1 MRAYRQ
7 ALTVVMERRR
17 RLGHNLAA
25 GLANR
30 GGRIP
35 AKWANVLLPSTDQ
48 LQLDEFLG
56 RLREAAALEIGFP
69 VAFDF
74 DYSDLFRF
82 LSFSLNNAGDPFMP
96 MTYLL
101 NSHEF
106 EQEVVAFFAG
116 LARAPENQ
124 WWGYVTNGST
134 EGNLY
139 GLYLARELLPNGI
152 AYFSQDSHYSVG
164 KNLHFLNMRHIMIR
178 SQPNGE
184 IDYDDLAAT
193 LRIRRDAPPIIFAN
207 IGTTMKEARDDIGRI
222 RSILDDLAIEN
233 RYIHCD
239 AALCGGYAAF
249 LDPRPSWDFGDGA
262 DSIAISGHKFIG
274 SPIPCGI
281 ALARRG
287 HVERIGHSVAYIGS
301 VDTTISGS
309 RNGFTPLLLWYAIHS
324 LGIDGLRRRIEDS
337 LATAAYAEQR
347 FKEIGVAAWRNP
359 QALTVVFP
367 QPPPTVCDKWQLA
380 TAGGHSHIIC
390 MPHVRREQI
399 DELIADIER
408 AGGAGP

>member
-1 MRAYRQ
+1 MS
-7 ALTVVMERRR
+7 
-17 RLGHNLAA
+17 
-25 GLANR
+25 
-30 GGRIP
+30 
-35 AKWANVLLPSTDQ
+35 LPRTDQ
-48 LQLDEFLG
+48 MQLDRFLD
-56 RLREAAALEIGFP
+56 RLKRDAELEIGYP

-74 DYSDLFRF
+74 DYSALTPF

-106 EQEVVAFFAG
+106 EQEVVAFFAE
-116 LARAPENQ
+116 LARAPDGE

-139 GLYLARELLPNGI
+139 GLYLGRELLPDGI
-152 AYFSQDSHYSVG
+152 VYFSQDSHYSVG

-178 SQPNGE
+178 SQANGE
-184 IDYDDLAAT
+184 IDYEDLRET

-207 IGTTMKEARDDIGRI
+207 IGTTMKEARDDIVLI
-222 RSILDDLAIEN
+222 RSILDDLAIES

-249 LDPRPSWDFGDGA
+249 LEPRPAWDFADGA

-287 HVERIGHSVAYIGS
+287 HVDRIGHSVAYIGS

-309 RNGFTPLLLWYAIHS
+309 RNGFTPLLMWHAIRS
-324 LGIDGLRRRIEDS
+324 LGIEGLRRRITAS
-337 LATAAYAEQR
+337 LAVAAYADRR
-347 FKEIGVAAWRNP
+347 FNEIGIAAWRNP

-367 QPPPTVCDKWQLA
+367 EPPQAVCDKWQLA
-380 TAGGHSHIIC
+380 TAGGCSHIIC
-390 MPHVRREQI
+390 MPHVRRDQI
-399 DELIADIER
+399 DSLIGDIER
-408 AGGAGP
+408 AEGAGP

>member
-1 MRAYRQ
+1 MDKTWPP
-7 ALTVVMERRR
+7 LP
-17 RLGHNLAA
+17 
-25 GLANR
+25 
-30 GGRIP
+30 P
-35 AKWANVLLPSTDQ
+35 AEQV
-48 LQLDEFLG
+48 QLDRFLE
-56 RLREAAALEIGFP
+56 RLEQFAAREVGFP

-74 DYSDLFRF
+74 DYRALTPF
-82 LSFSLNNAGDPFMP
+82 LAYSLNNAGDPFMP

-106 EQEVVAFFAG
+106 EQEVVAFFAQM
-116 LARAPENQ
+116 ARAPDGE

-139 GLYLARELLPNGI
+139 GLYLARELLPDGI
-152 AYFSQDSHYSVG
+152 VYFSQDSHYSVA
-164 KNLHFLNMRHIMIR
+164 KNLHFLNLRHIMIR

-184 IDYDDLAAT
+184 IDYEDLRET

-222 RSILDDLAIEN
+222 RGILDELVIEQ

-249 LDPRPSWDFGDGA
+249 LDPRPAWDFEDGA

-274 SPIPCGI
+274 APMPCGI
-281 ALARRG
+281 ALARRR

-309 RNGFTPLLLWYAIHS
+309 RNGFTPLLLWYAIRA
-324 LGIDGLRRRIEDS
+324 LGEEGLRQRARES
-337 LATAAYAEQR
+337 LAVAAYAEEQLR
-347 FKEIGVAAWRNP
+347 SIGVAAWRNP

-367 QPPPTVCDKWQLA
+367 QPPQPVCDKWQLA

-390 MPHVRREQI
+390 MPHVRRGQI
-399 DELIADIER
+399 DELVADIEAAR
-408 AGGAGP
+408 GDSP

>member
-1 MRAYRQ
+1 M
-7 ALTVVMERRR
+7 ALPR
-17 RLGHNLAA
+17 
-25 GLANR
+25 
-30 GGRIP
+30 
-35 AKWANVLLPSTDQ
+35 TDQ
-48 LQLDEFLG
+48 MQLDRFLE
-56 RLREAAALEIGFP
+56 RLQKVASREIGYP

-74 DYSDLFRF
+74 DYSALEPF

-106 EQEVVAFFAG
+106 EREVVSFYAQM
-116 LARAPENQ
+116 ARAPEGQ

-139 GLYLARELLPNGI
+139 GLYLARELLPEGI

-184 IDYDDLAAT
+184 MDYEDLRET
-193 LRIRRDAPPIIFAN
+193 LRIRRDAPPIVFAN
-207 IGTTMKEARDDIGRI
+207 IGTTMKEARDDIGLI
-222 RSILDDLAIEN
+222 RGILDELAIEN
-233 RYIHCD
+233 RYVHCD

-249 LDPRPSWDFGDGA
+249 LEPPPAWDFEDGA

-281 ALARRG
+281 VLARKA

-309 RNGFTPLLLWYAIHS
+309 RNGLTPLMLWYAIRA
-324 LGIDGLRRRIEDS
+324 LGLEGMRDRAQQALRV
-337 LATAAYAEQR
+337 AAYAVEQFNR
-347 FKEIGVAAWRNP
+347 VGIEAWRNP

-367 QPPPTVCDKWQLA
+367 QPPDAVKEKWQLA
-380 TAGGHSHIIC
+380 SAGGLSHLIC
-390 MPHVRREQI
+390 MPHVRPEQI
-399 DELIADIER
+399 DELMSDIQAAR
-408 AGGAGP
+408 GSQP

>member
-1 MRAYRQ
+1 MY
-7 ALTVVMERRR
+7 
-17 RLGHNLAA
+17 
-25 GLANR
+25 
-30 GGRIP
+30 
-35 AKWANVLLPSTDQ
+35 LPRTDQ
-48 LQLDEFLG
+48 MQLDQFLE
-56 RLREAAALEIGFP
+56 RLEQVAAREIGYP

-74 DYSDLFRF
+74 DYSALTPF

-101 NSHEF
+101 NSHDF
-106 EQEVVAFFAG
+106 EREVVSYFAG
-116 LARAPENQ
+116 LARAPEDQ

-139 GLYLARELLPNGI
+139 GLYLARELLPDGI
-152 AYFSQDSHYSVG
+152 VYFSQDSHYSVG

-184 IDYDDLAAT
+184 IDYEDLKET

-207 IGTTMKEARDDIGRI
+207 IGTTMKEARDDICLIG
-222 RSILDDLAIEN
+222 SILDDLAIEN

-239 AALCGGYAAF
+239 AALSGGYAAF
-249 LDPRPSWDFGDGA
+249 LDPRPAWDFEDGA

-281 ALARRG
+281 VLARRA

-309 RNGFTPLLLWYAIHS
+309 RNGFTPLLLWYAIRS
-324 LGIDGLRRRIEDS
+324 LGQEGLKQRIDDS
-337 LATAAYAEQR
+337 MEVAAYTEEKLNQAG
-347 FKEIGVAAWRNP
+347 IAAWRNP

-367 QPPPTVCDKWQLA
+367 QPPREVRDKWQLA
-380 TAGGHSHIIC
+380 SANGMSHLIC

-399 DELIADIER
+399 DELIRDIEQ
-408 AGGAGP
+408 AGGTAP

>member
-1 MRAYRQ
+1 M
-7 ALTVVMERRR
+7 ALPR
-17 RLGHNLAA
+17 
-25 GLANR
+25 
-30 GGRIP
+30 
-35 AKWANVLLPSTDQ
+35 TDQ
-48 LQLDEFLG
+48 MQLDRFLE
-56 RLREAAALEIGFP
+56 RLEQYASREIGYP

-74 DYSDLFRF
+74 DYSALTPF

-106 EQEVVAFFAG
+106 EREVVSFYAQ
-116 LARAPENQ
+116 LARAPEDH

-139 GLYLARELLPNGI
+139 GLYLARELLPDGI
-152 AYFSQDSHYSVG
+152 VYFSQDSHYSVG

-184 IDYDDLAAT
+184 IDYEDLRET

-207 IGTTMKEARDDIGRI
+207 VGTTMKEARDDIGLI
-222 RSILDDLAIEN
+222 LSILDDLAIES

-249 LDPRPSWDFGDGA
+249 LDPPPAWDFEDGA
-262 DSIAISGHKFIG
+262 DSIAISGHKFLG

-281 ALARRG
+281 ALARRA

-309 RNGFTPLLLWYAIHS
+309 RNGLTPLILWYAIRS
-324 LGIDGLRRRIEDS
+324 LGLEGMRERTRYALQ
-337 LATAAYAEQR
+337 TAAYAEEQFIR
-347 FKEIGVAAWRNP
+347 AGVEAWRNP

-367 QPPPTVCDKWQLA
+367 QPPATVREKWQLA
-380 TAGGHSHIIC
+380 SAGGSSHLIC
-390 MPHVRREQI
+390 MPHVRPEQI
-399 DELIADIER
+399 DELIGDIKE
-408 AGGAGP
+408 AGGIPE

>member
-1 MRAYRQ
+1 MS
-7 ALTVVMERRR
+7 VVR
-17 RLGHNLAA
+17 LAA
-25 GLANR
+25 PASPGLEAMR
-30 GGRIP
+30 
-35 AKWANVLLPSTDQ
+35 LPPEDKK
-48 LQLDEFLG
+48 QLDRFFD
-56 RLREAAALEIGFP
+56 RLQRDAELEIGYP

-74 DYSDLFRF
+74 DYSDLAPF

-116 LARAPENQ
+116 LARAPEDR

-139 GLYLARELLPNGI
+139 GLYLARELLPEGI
-152 AYFSQDSHYSVG
+152 VYFSQDSHYSVG

-184 IDYDDLAAT
+184 IDYEDLRET

-207 IGTTMKEARDDIGRI
+207 VGTTMKEARDDIAVI
-222 RSILDDLAIEN
+222 RGILDDLAIES

-249 LDPRPSWDFGDGA
+249 LEPRPAWDFEDGA

-281 ALARRG
+281 VLARRG
-287 HVERIGHSVAYIGS
+287 HVDRIGHSVAYIGS

-309 RNGFTPLLLWYAIHS
+309 RNGFTPLLMWYAIHS
-324 LGIDGLRRRIEDS
+324 LGIDGLRRRVTDS
-337 LATAAYAEQR
+337 LAVAAYAEER
-347 FKEIGVAAWRNP
+347 FHGIGVAAWRNP

-367 QPPPTVCDKWQLA
+367 QPPQSVCDKWQLA
-380 TAGGHSHIIC
+380 TAGGCSHIIC

-399 DELIADIER
+399 DRLIDDIER
-408 AGGAGP
+408 AGGVES

>member
-1 MRAYRQ
+1 MEVAGRAGQNERVGRAMSDRPKNIPM
-7 ALTVVMERRR
+7 ALSRTDQMQLDRFLERLR
-17 RLGHNLAA
+17 HDA
-25 GLANR
+25 GL
-30 GGRIP
+30 
-35 AKWANVLLPSTDQ
+35 
-48 LQLDEFLG
+48 EM
-56 RLREAAALEIGFP
+56 GFP

-74 DYSDLFRF
+74 DYRPLIPF

-106 EQEVVAFFAG
+106 EQEVVAFFAH
-116 LARAPENQ
+116 LVRAPNGQ

-139 GLYLARELLPNGI
+139 GLYLARELLPDGI
-152 AYFSQDSHYSVG
+152 VYFSQDSHYSVG

-178 SQPNGE
+178 CQSNGE
-184 IDYDDLAAT
+184 IDYEDLRET

-207 IGTTMKEARDDIGRI
+207 IGTTMKEARDDISLI
-222 RSILDDLAIEN
+222 RQILDDLAIES

-249 LDPRPSWDFGDGA
+249 LNPRPAWDFEDGA

-287 HVERIGHSVAYIGS
+287 HVDRIGHSVAYIGS

-309 RNGFTPLLLWYAIHS
+309 RNGFTPLLLWYAIRS
-324 LGIDGLRRRIEDS
+324 LGVEGLRRRIDES
-337 LATAAYAEQR
+337 LAVAEYAEQQL
-347 FKEIGVAAWRNP
+347 KDIGIAAWRNP

-367 QPPPTVCDKWQLA
+367 EAPQAVRDKWQLA
-380 TAGGHSHIIC
+380 SAGGFSHIIC
-390 MPHVRREQI
+390 MPHIKRRQI
-399 DELIADIER
+399 DELVGDIRR
-408 AGGAGP
+408 ARGAGK

>member
-1 MRAYRQ
+1 MESGRSAARKAWMRKP
-7 ALTVVMERRR
+7 MS
-17 RLGHNLAA
+17 
-25 GLANR
+25 
-30 GGRIP
+30 
-35 AKWANVLLPSTDQ
+35 LPRTDQ
-48 LQLDEFLG
+48 MQLKEFLE
-56 RLREAAALEIGFP
+56 RLRKDAGLEIGFP

-74 DYSDLFRF
+74 DYSALTPF
-82 LSFSLNNAGDPFMP
+82 LAYSLNNAGDPFMP
-96 MTYLL
+96 MTYQL

-106 EQEVVAFFAG
+106 EQEVVAFFAQ
-116 LARAPENQ
+116 LARAPEGK

-139 GLYLARELLPNGI
+139 GLYLARELLPDGI

-184 IDYDDLAAT
+184 IDYEDLRET

-207 IGTTMKEARDDIGRI
+207 IGTTMKEARDDIALI
-222 RSILDDLAIEN
+222 RSILDDLAIES

-249 LDPRPSWDFGDGA
+249 LEPRPAWDFEDGA

-281 ALARRG
+281 VLARRS
-287 HVERIGHSVAYIGS
+287 HVDRIGHSVAYIGS
-301 VDTTISGS
+301 VDTTLS
-309 RNGFTPLLLWYAIHS
+309 GFTPLLLWYAIRS
-324 LGIDGLRRRIEDS
+324 LGPEGLQRRIHDS
-337 LATAAYAEQR
+337 LAVAAYAEQR
-347 FKEIGVAAWRNP
+347 FRDIGMAAWRNP

-367 QPPPTVCDKWQLA
+367 QPPQAVCDKWQLA
-380 TAGGHSHIIC
+380 TAGGFSHIIC

-399 DELIADIER
+399 DELIGDIGR
-408 AGGAGP
+408 AGGACP

>member
-1 MRAYRQ
+1 MSFGMQGETRTASMQLSRDDQ
-7 ALTVVMERRR
+7 A
-17 RLGHNLAA
+17 
-25 GLANR
+25 
-30 GGRIP
+30 
-35 AKWANVLLPSTDQ
+35 K
-48 LQLDEFLG
+48 LDGFLD
-56 RLREAAALEIGFP
+56 RLRRDARLEIGFP

-74 DYSDLFRF
+74 DYSVLAPF

-106 EQEVVAFFAG
+106 EQEVVAFFAQ
-116 LARAPENQ
+116 LARAPADA

-139 GLYLARELLPNGI
+139 GLYLARELLPQGI
-152 AYFSQDSHYSVG
+152 VYFSQDSHYSVG

-178 SQPNGE
+178 AQPNGE
-184 IDYDDLAAT
+184 IDYEDLRET

-207 IGTTMKEARDDIGRI
+207 IGTTMKEGRDDIGRI
-222 RSILDDLAIEN
+222 RSILDELAIES

-249 LDPRPSWDFGDGA
+249 LDPPPAWNFEDGA

-287 HVERIGHSVAYIGS
+287 HVDRIGHSVAYIGS

-309 RNGFTPLLLWYAIHS
+309 RNGYTPLLLWYAIRA
-324 LGIDGLRRRIEDS
+324 LGIDGLRRRIVDS
-337 LATAAYAEQR
+337 LGVAAYAEKR
-347 FKEIGVAAWRNP
+347 FNEIGIAAWRNS
-359 QALTVVFP
+359 QAITVVFP
-367 QPPPTVCDKWQLA
+367 QPPRSVCDKWQLA
-380 TAGGHSHIIC
+380 TANGFSHIIC
-390 MPHVRREQI
+390 MPHVRREQV
-399 DELIADIER
+399 DQLIRDIER
-408 AGGAGP
+408 AGGAQP

>member
-1 MRAYRQ
+1 M
-7 ALTVVMERRR
+7 
-17 RLGHNLAA
+17 
-25 GLANR
+25 
-30 GGRIP
+30 
-35 AKWANVLLPSTDQ
+35 LPLTDQ
-48 LQLDEFLG
+48 MQLDQYLD
-56 RLREAAALEIGFP
+56 RLRKAAEREIGYP

-74 DYSDLFRF
+74 DYRALLPF

-101 NSHEF
+101 NTHEF
-106 EQEVVAFFAG
+106 EQEVVAFFAQ
-116 LARAPENQ
+116 LARAPQGQ

-139 GLYLARELLPNGI
+139 GLYLARELLPQGI
-152 AYFSQDSHYSVG
+152 VYFSQDSHYSVA

-184 IDYDDLAAT
+184 IDYEDLRET

-207 IGTTMKEARDDIGRI
+207 IGTTMKEARDDIALI
-222 RSILDDLAIEN
+222 RAMLDDLAIEH
-233 RYIHCD
+233 RYVHCD

-249 LDPRPSWDFGDGA
+249 LEPRPPWDFEDGA

-274 SPIPCGI
+274 SPMPCGI

-301 VDTTISGS
+301 LDTTISGS
-309 RNGFTPLLLWYAIHS
+309 RNGFTPLLLWYAIRT
-324 LGIDGLRRRIEDS
+324 LGVEGLRQRIDDA
-337 LATAAYAEQR
+337 LAVAAYAEQR
-347 FKEIGVAAWRNP
+347 FRDSGIAAWRNP

-367 QPPPTVCDKWQLA
+367 QPPGKVCEKWQLA
-380 TAGGHSHIIC
+380 TAGGASHIIC
-390 MPHVRREQI
+390 MPHVRREQV

-408 AGGAGP
+408 AGGAGA

>member
-1 MRAYRQ
+1 
-7 ALTVVMERRR
+7 MELDR
-17 RLGHNLAA
+17 
-25 GLANR
+25 
-30 GGRIP
+30 
-35 AKWANVLLPSTDQ
+35 TDQ
-48 LQLDEFLG
+48 MQLDRFLEYLEQVAT
-56 RLREAAALEIGFP
+56 REIGYP

-74 DYSDLFRF
+74 DYSALEPF
-82 LSFSLNNAGDPFMP
+82 LRFSLNNAGDPFMP

-101 NSHEF
+101 NSHDF
-106 EQEVVAFFAG
+106 EREVVSFYAQ
-116 LARAPENQ
+116 LARAPEDQ

-139 GLYLARELLPNGI
+139 GLYLGRELLPDGI

-184 IDYDDLAAT
+184 IDYEDLRET
-193 LRIRRDAPPIIFAN
+193 LKIRRDAPPIIFAN
-207 IGTTMKEARDDIGRI
+207 IGTTMKEARDDIGII

-249 LDPRPSWDFGDGA
+249 LDPPPAWDFEDGA

-274 SPIPCGI
+274 APVPCGI
-281 ALARRG
+281 VLARRA

-309 RNGFTPLLLWYAIHS
+309 RNGLTPLILWYAIRT
-324 LGIDGLRRRIEDS
+324 LGREGMQRRIDDS
-337 LATAAYAEQR
+337 LAVAAYAEER
-347 FKEIGVAAWRNP
+347 FHGAGIEAWRNP

-367 QPPPTVCDKWQLA
+367 QPPREVREKWQLA
-380 TAGGHSHIIC
+380 SAGGHSHLIC
-390 MPHVRREQI
+390 MPHVTREQV
-399 DELIADIER
+399 DELIADIEQ
-408 AGGAGP
+408 AGGTAQ

>member
-1 MRAYRQ
+1 MPDGDDR
-7 ALTVVMERRR
+7 TM
-17 RLGHNLAA
+17 
-25 GLANR
+25 
-30 GGRIP
+30 P
-35 AKWANVLLPSTDQ
+35 LPPGDQ
-48 LQLDEFLG
+48 KQLDDFLE
-56 RLREAAALEIGFP
+56 RLQRAAALEIGYP

-74 DYSDLFRF
+74 DYRALTPF

-106 EQEVVAFFAG
+106 EQKVVAFFAE
-116 LARAPENQ
+116 LARAPRDQ

-139 GLYLARELLPNGI
+139 GLYLARELLPDGI
-152 AYFSQDSHYSVG
+152 AYFSQDSHYSVA

-178 SQPNGE
+178 AQPNGE
-184 IDYDDLAAT
+184 IDYDDLRET
-193 LRIRRDAPPIIFAN
+193 LRIRRDAPPVIFAN
-207 IGTTMKEARDDIGRI
+207 IGTTMKEGRDDIATI
-222 RSILDDLAIEN
+222 RSILDDLAIEK
-233 RYIHCD
+233 RYVHCD

-249 LDPRPSWDFGDGA
+249 LEPRPAWDFEDGA

-274 SPIPCGI
+274 APIPCGI
-281 ALARRG
+281 ALARRR

-309 RNGFTPLLLWYAIHS
+309 RNGYTPLLLWYAIRS
-324 LGIDGLRRRIEDS
+324 LGMDGLRRRIADA
-337 LATAAYAEQR
+337 LAVAGYAERRLQ
-347 FKEIGVAAWRNP
+347 EIGVAAWRNP

-367 QPPPTVCDKWQLA
+367 TPPAAVSDKWQLA
-380 TAGGHSHIIC
+380 TAGGASHIIC

-399 DELIADIER
+399 DELIGDIQR
-408 AGGAGP
+408 ARSGSE

>member
-1 MRAYRQ
+1 MVSMGIAKRTERISGHMVLPRADQ
-7 ALTVVMERRR
+7 MQLEQFLER
-17 RLGHNLAA
+17 
-25 GLANR
+25 
-30 GGRIP
+30 
-35 AKWANVLLPSTDQ
+35 
-48 LQLDEFLG
+48 LQRDAE
-56 RLREAAALEIGFP
+56 LEIGYP

-74 DYSDLFRF
+74 DYSALIPF

-106 EQEVVAFFAG
+106 EQEVVAFFAQ
-116 LARAPENQ
+116 LTRAPDGK

-139 GLYLARELLPNGI
+139 GLYLARELLPDGI
-152 AYFSQDSHYSVG
+152 VYFSQDSHYSVG

-184 IDYDDLAAT
+184 MDYEDLRET
-193 LRIRRDAPPIIFAN
+193 LRIRRDAPPVIFAN
-207 IGTTMKEARDDIGRI
+207 IGTTMKEARDDIGLI
-222 RSILDDLAIEN
+222 RSILDDLAIES

-249 LDPRPSWDFGDGA
+249 LEPRPAWDFEDGA

-281 ALARRG
+281 VLARRQ
-287 HVERIGHSVAYIGS
+287 HVDRIGHSVAYIGS

-309 RNGFTPLLLWYAIHS
+309 RNGFTPLLLWYAIRS
-324 LGIDGLRRRIEDS
+324 LGSEGLRRRIENS
-337 LATAAYAEQR
+337 LAVAAYAEER
-347 FKEIGVAAWRNP
+347 FKSVGVEAWRNP

-367 QPPPTVCDKWQLA
+367 QPPQAVCDKWQLA
-380 TAGGHSHIIC
+380 TAGGFSHIIC

-399 DELIADIER
+399 DQMIEDIEQ
-408 AGGAGP
+408 AGGPAP

>member
-1 MRAYRQ
+1 M
-7 ALTVVMERRR
+7 
-17 RLGHNLAA
+17 
-25 GLANR
+25 
-30 GGRIP
+30 
-35 AKWANVLLPSTDQ
+35 LLPNTDQ
-48 LQLDEFLG
+48 MRLEEFLG
-56 RLREAAALEIGFP
+56 RLREAAALEIGYP

-74 DYSDLFRF
+74 DYSDLFPF

-106 EQEVVAFFAG
+106 EQEVVGFFAK
-116 LARAPENQ
+116 LARAPEDQ

-184 IDYDDLAAT
+184 IDYEDLAET

-207 IGTTMKEARDDIGRI
+207 IGTTMKEARDDIARI
-222 RSILDDLAIEN
+222 RSILDDLAIES

-249 LDPRPSWDFGDGA
+249 LDPRPAWDFGDGA

-281 ALARRG
+281 ALARRS

-309 RNGFTPLLLWYAIHS
+309 RNGFTPILLWHAIHS
-324 LGIDGLRRRIEDS
+324 LGVEGLQRRIRDS
-337 LATAAYAEQR
+337 LAVAAYAERR

-367 QPPPTVCDKWQLA
+367 QPQPSVCEKWQLA
-380 TAGGHSHIIC
+380 TAAGHSHIIC

-399 DELIADIER
+399 DELIADIEQ
-408 AGGAGP
+408 AGGGET

>member
-1 MRAYRQ
+1 
-7 ALTVVMERRR
+7 MESAGGVTHNGGRG
-17 RLGHNLAA
+17 LGHAA
-25 GLANR
+25 EAQIDHRCRCHAPTRCSWTGS
-30 GGRIP
+30 
-35 AKWANVLLPSTDQ
+35 STGCKRDA
-48 LQLDEFLG
+48 E
-56 RLREAAALEIGFP
+56 LEIGYP

-74 DYSDLFRF
+74 DYSALTPF

-106 EQEVVAFFAG
+106 EQEVVAFFAE
-116 LARAPENQ
+116 LARAPEDE

-139 GLYLARELLPNGI
+139 GLYLGRELLPDGI
-152 AYFSQDSHYSVG
+152 VYFSQDSHYSVG

-184 IDYDDLAAT
+184 IDYDDLRET

-207 IGTTMKEARDDIGRI
+207 IGTTMKEARDDIVLI
-222 RSILDDLAIEN
+222 RSILDDLAIES

-249 LDPRPSWDFGDGA
+249 LDPRPAWDFEDGA

-281 ALARRG
+281 VLARRG
-287 HVERIGHSVAYIGS
+287 HVDRIGHSVAYIGS

-309 RNGFTPLLLWYAIHS
+309 RNGFTPLLMWYAIRS
-324 LGIDGLRRRIEDS
+324 LGIEGLRRRIADS
-337 LATAAYAEQR
+337 LAVAAYAEQTLQGNR
-347 FKEIGVAAWRNP
+347 HRRLAQSAGADGRLPAAAARRS
-359 QALTVVFP
+359 
-367 QPPPTVCDKWQLA
+367 A
-380 TAGGHSHIIC
+380 TSGNWPRPAAIVTSSAC
-390 MPHVRREQI
+390 RMSAVTRST
-399 DELIADIER
+399 A
-408 AGGAGP
+408 